1 MHQPWRTFAVV
12 INRYISRKSTG
23 LDRLR
28 PSTAQILWG
37 MFYKANVDFVAL
49 LLLGTFKYV
58 SKTEDYQKYGALT
71 LERIIN
77 QAIKDSKEYKIY
89 LAYATGAATPKKA
102 RKIKKPASPSKKQN
116 LVLEDEPTKKPKQ
129 AKHPELGKKSAPTK
143 EDVSSKKPLRKKS
156 VGVVIRDTPGVSV
169 SKKKATAKVD
179 RARAWIY
186 FLM

>member
-12 INRYISRKSTG
+12 INS
-23 LDRLR
+23 
-28 PSTAQILWG
+28 
-37 MFYKANVDFVAL
+37 
-49 LLLGTFKYV
+49 LLGTFKYV
-58 SKTEDYQKYGALT
+58 SKQ
-71 LERIIN
+71 
-77 QAIKDSKEYKIY
+77 
-89 LAYATGAATPKKA
+89 KA

-129 AKHPELGKKSAPTK
+129 AKHTELGKKSAPTK